1 MSELLEM
8 VLIVLACPLV
18 VPIIIEKQKEE
29 QENKE

>member
-18 VPIIIEKQKEE
+18 VPIIIEKQEEE
-29 QENKE
+29 QEKRQ